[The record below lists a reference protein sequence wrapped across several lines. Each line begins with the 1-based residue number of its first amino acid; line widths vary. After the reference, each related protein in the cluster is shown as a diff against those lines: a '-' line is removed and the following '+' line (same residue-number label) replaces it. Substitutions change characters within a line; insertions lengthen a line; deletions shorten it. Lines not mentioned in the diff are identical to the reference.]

1 MWQNCKRLKY
11 GFKPTMPDKRKYDTG
26 SIKIKIVP
34 VIDWDFLSH
43 KKKNPK
49 NRIIQNDQQIFL

>member
-1 MWQNCKRLKY
+1 MVSNLRCR
-11 GFKPTMPDKRKYDTG
+11 
-26 SIKIKIVP
+26 IKENTIPVQSNTKIVP
-34 VIDWDFLSH
+34 GIDWDFLSH

>member
-1 MWQNCKRLKY
+1 M
-11 GFKPTMPDKRKYDTG
+11 MPDKRKYDTG

-34 VIDWDFLSH
+34 VIDWGFLSH